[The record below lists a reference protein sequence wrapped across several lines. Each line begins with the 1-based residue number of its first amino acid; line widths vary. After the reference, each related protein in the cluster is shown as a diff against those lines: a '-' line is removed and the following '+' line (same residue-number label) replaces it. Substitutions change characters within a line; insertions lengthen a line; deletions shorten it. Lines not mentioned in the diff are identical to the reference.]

1 MTKVAWLKSPTPK
14 RKKGISPM
22 EHSMGIQENPSLNTI
37 NPLPPISDL
46 KNNNDLLSIDS
57 ENIKQF
63 VDQRLK
69 QIGYVY
75 SPTQKNTPKDG
86 NCFIHAILD
95 QMR

>member
-14 RKKGISPM
+14 RKKGISPI
-22 EHSMGIQENPSLNTI
+22 EHSIGIQDSPSLNSI
-37 NPLPPISDL
+37 NPLPPICDL
-46 KNNNDLLSIDS
+46 KNDNDLLSINS

-75 SPTQKNTPKDG
+75 SPTQMNTPKDG
-86 NCFIHAILD
+86 NCFIHAIID